1 MLRNEDETAPPAVEA
16 QTPQGQPNLAAAKP
30 RARLDLMDWIAI
42 GLLVCG
48 VAAVATKLL
57 PLAVAEATVTRIFPL
72 LVFLG
77 AVIVLAELAA
87 KAELFDVIAVRL
99 TALGKGRNALLFLLS
114 LAFAACITIF
124 LNLDTT
130 AVLLTPVLI
139 ATARRARL
147 PVLPFAMSAV
157 WLANTASLLL
167 PVSNLTNLLAAD
179 RIGLAPLAFAA
190 RMALPQL
197 AALVA
202 IGLCLWWFYWRTN
215 PVSYPIPE
223 RHKPRNPALYKIAA
237 GCVGAFVVGIL
248 LGISVTIAALVTAI
262 VLLAGFAWLSRAE
275 LTWQLLPW
283 RLLVFVTGLFL
294 VMDTVG
300 RLGLSDFMAWLIGTD
315 PGDVGVARAATV
327 GAVSSNVLNNLPS
340 YVAGEAVVPI
350 PNHDQL
356 IGLLIGTNVGPL
368 VLPWASL
375 ATLIWY
381 ERCRAD
387 GLDIS
392 WPRFIGTGLVAA
404 ALTLA
409 MSVGALLLN

>member
-1 MLRNEDETAPPAVEA
+1 MAAETTGPDAD
-16 QTPQGQPNLAAAKP
+16 GQKVAIRPW
-30 RARLDLMDWIAI
+30 ARLDAMDWIAI
-42 GLLVCG
+42 GLLIGG
-48 VAAVATKLL
+48 VVAIATGLL
-57 PLAVAEATVTRIFPL
+57 PTTVAKATVSRIFPL

-99 TALGKGRNALLFLLS
+99 TALGKGRNVLMFVLS
-114 LAFAACITIF
+114 LAFAAAITIF

-139 ATARRARL
+139 ATARRAQL
-147 PVLPFAMSAV
+147 PVLPFAMTTV

-179 RIGLAPLAFAA
+179 RIDLKPLAFAE
-190 RMALPQL
+190 RMALPQ
-197 AALVA
+197 AASLLA
-202 IGLCLWWFYWRTN
+202 IGVCLWWFYWRTN
-215 PVSYPIPE
+215 PSRYPVPE
-223 RHKPRNPALYKIAA
+223 RHRPRNVLLFRIAA
-237 GCVGAFVVGIL
+237 VCVGTFVVAIL
-248 LGISVTIAALVTAI
+248 VGVSVTIAALVTSIA
-262 VLLAGFAWLSRAE
+262 LLAAFVWLRRAD
-275 LTWQLLPW
+275 LAWQLLPW

-315 PGDVGVARAATV
+315 SGTSGVVRAATV
-327 GAVSSNVLNNLPS
+327 GAVASNVLNNLPS

-387 GLDIS
+387 GLTVS

-409 MSVGALLLN
+409 ASVAALLIG